1 VSARVILTG
10 AASGIG
16 AGTMA
21 ALREQGARV
30 VGLDLAEA
38 DDIIACDVS
47 DQAAVDAAVAEA
59 VERMGGVDVLVN
71 NAGVGFA
78 QSAGERPDERALKV
92 VEVNLLGP
100 WRVTA
105 AALPALR
112 ASRGRVVN
120 VASGLS
126 ILTVPFAT
134 AYCMSK
140 RGLVAYSDALRAE
153 FGDEITVTTVYP
165 GYIRTPIHDAAAD
178 DGIGLQ
184 GMVPEEPLENA
195 VATLVRATLGPPRR
209 DLATTRRGTLSYAL
223 LSRLPRGAIDRGM
236 RRHLQR
242 MARRGNFTEGIA
254 ATFGARLRG
263 EPERPATDG

>member
-1 VSARVILTG
+1 
-10 AASGIG
+10 
-16 AGTMA
+16 M
-21 ALREQGARV
+21 
-30 VGLDLAEA
+30 
-38 DDIIACDVS
+38 
-47 DQAAVDAAVAEA
+47 AEA
-59 VERMGGVDVLVN
+59 VERLGGVDVLVN

-78 QSAGERPDERALKV
+78 QSAGERPDDRARRSL
-92 VEVNLLGP
+92 EVNLLGP

-112 ASRGRVVN
+112 ESRGRVVN

-126 ILTVPFAT
+126 FLTVPFAT

-178 DGIGLQ
+178 EGIGAA
-184 GMVPEEPLENA
+184 GD
-195 VATLVRATLGPPRR
+195 GPGGAARERGR
-209 DLATTRRGTLSYAL
+209 DAR
-223 LSRLPRGAIDRGM
+223 PRGARPAAPRPRDDAARDAQLRAALAPAAARVDRGM
-236 RRHLQR
+236 RRHLAR
-242 MARRGNFTEGIA
+242 MARRGKFTEGLA

-263 EPERPATDG
+263 EPEPER